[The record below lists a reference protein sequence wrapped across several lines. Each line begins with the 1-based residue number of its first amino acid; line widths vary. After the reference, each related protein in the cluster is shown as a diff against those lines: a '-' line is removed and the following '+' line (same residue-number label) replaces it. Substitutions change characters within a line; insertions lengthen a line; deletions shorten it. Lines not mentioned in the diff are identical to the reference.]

1 MTKKQSRRTQRALE
15 NALFERPKT
24 PKSPM
29 TRGLTLEEQIAKCEW
44 MLSNPVLSKS
54 AKAKE
59 ARKIETLRQRIRVR
73 DVLAAEAAANL
84 A

>member
-15 NALFERPKT
+15 KELFERPKT
-24 PKSPM
+24 PKSPT

-44 MLSNPVLSKS
+44 MLNNPVLSKS

-59 ARKIETLRQRIRVR
+59 SRKIETLRQRIRVR
-73 DVLAAEAAANL
+73 DVLAAEAKL